1 MEREGKKRQFSQGPS
16 DLLWAGMEQLQG
28 EISLPVTVICEKFN
42 FSGMGNKETWTSFDQ
57 KKTFPEYITHHGI
70 LRDPNKGT

>member
-1 MEREGKKRQFSQGPS
+1 
-16 DLLWAGMEQLQG
+16 MEQLQR